1 MTALSKATLK
11 ATWVAN
17 FKPRA
22 SDFANLIDSWT
33 DYYASLEAVGAAV
46 DAGSTGVAAFNSSNS
61 AVFLTLGGIALASA
75 VGVLP
80 IVSTSLPLLGT
91 PNTQVQF
98 AAVSSAALQG
108 INLFNF
114 GGSSGAGTAN
124 NLRLSTYRGSASLF
138 VGNILTFE
146 ALNGSFSAPSSLAA
160 NTNAG
165 VITYRMAMTSGGT
178 LALGSIIGRSIAA
191 ATAAGQDFEIRFC
204 VRPEGGADTGNGTQM
219 RVRNGH
225 IVFEPQSV
233 TAASPVE
240 GSVYYDSALKKL
252 RCWNGTTWNDLF

>member
-17 FKPRA
+17 FKPMQG
-22 SDFANLIDSWT
+22 DFANFIDSWT
-33 DYYASLEAVGAAV
+33 DYHASLEAAGALI
-46 DAGSTGVAAFNSSNS
+46 DAGSTGVVAFSSSNS
-61 AVFLTLGGIALASA
+61 AVSLSLGGIALASA

-80 IVSTSLPLLGT
+80 IVSTSTPLLGT

-98 AAVSSAALQG
+98 AAVSSAANQG
-108 INLFNF
+108 INLYNF
-114 GGSSGAGTAN
+114 GGSSGAGTTN
-124 NLRLSTYRGSASLF
+124 NLRLTTYRGSATILF
-138 VGNILTFE
+138 GNILTFE
-146 ALNGSFSAPSSLAA
+146 ALNGSYSAPSSLPA
-160 NTNAG
+160 NSNAG
-165 VITYRMAMTSGGT
+165 VITYKMAMTSGNT

-225 IVFEPQSV
+225 VVFEPQSV

-240 GSVYYDSALKKL
+240 GSVYYDSVLKKL

>member
-17 FKPRA
+17 FKPMQG
-22 SDFANLIDSWT
+22 DFANLIDSWT
-33 DYYASLEAVGAAV
+33 DYHASLEAAGALI
-46 DAGSTGVAAFNSSNS
+46 DAGATGVAAFNSSTS
-61 AVFLTLGGIALASA
+61 AVFLHLGSIALASA

-80 IVSTSLPLLGT
+80 IVSTSTPLLGT

-98 AAVSSAALQG
+98 AAVSSAAMQG
-108 INLFNF
+108 LNLFNF
-114 GGSSGAGTAN
+114 GGSSGTGTAN
-124 NLRLSTYRGSASLF
+124 NLRLATYRGSASLL
-138 VGNILTFE
+138 VGNILSFE
-146 ALNGSFSAPSSLAA
+146 ALNGSYSAPSALPA
-160 NTNAG
+160 NSNAG
-165 VITYRMAMTSGGT
+165 IITYRMAMTSGNT
-178 LALGSIIGRSIAA
+178 LALGSIIGRSIAT

-204 VRPEGGADTGNGTQM
+204 VKPDGGADSGNGTQM

-233 TAASPVE
+233 TAASPGE
-240 GSVYYDSALKKL
+240 GSVYYDSVLKKL